1 MKGQLAKWLGVPAG
15 TLPEQRC
22 LCASCSDSFNAHRFG
37 GAQKLKFAYLGWV
50 DWRIVAMMM
59 YFWSRRV
66 WFSVTQYVGEQLG
79 PALFAETQ
87 HACSD
92 LIHIGVRLAVHLTV
106 CSAFLS

>member
-1 MKGQLAKWLGVPAG
+1 
-15 TLPEQRC
+15 
-22 LCASCSDSFNAHRFG
+22 
-37 GAQKLKFAYLGWV
+37 
-50 DWRIVAMMM
+50 MMM